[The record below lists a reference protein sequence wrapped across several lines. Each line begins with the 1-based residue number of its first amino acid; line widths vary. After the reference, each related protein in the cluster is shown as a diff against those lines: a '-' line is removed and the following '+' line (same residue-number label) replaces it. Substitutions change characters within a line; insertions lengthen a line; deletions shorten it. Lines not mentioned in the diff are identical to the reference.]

1 MLVPIYCISGIPL
14 YFPDMFDRRSP
25 AKPPHF
31 CLCRERGPH
40 VPTRDA
46 PEQGGCAYPTP
57 SGACPYPSN
66 LIAIVPPD
74 SSRCLQA
81 RPAAEPSQTS
91 TSCAGVGS
99 SKDSIHHPLHVY
111 YVCAEPP
118 EAKLAI
124 AVSGDRTSLCT
135 ETYIELFGTYM
146 QHMRAALK
154 TNDREPSKN
163 EEATSKHNNE
173 HPDQDSHFGQ
183 PPSRWISLLRRGGW
197 SLPTPQ

>member
-1 MLVPIYCISGIPL
+1 MRSREIAGMLVPIYCISGIPL
-14 YFPDMFDRRSP
+14 FSRYVSTVGPRSP

-66 LIAIVPPD
+66 LIAIAPPD

-91 TSCAGVGS
+91 TSCAGGLVR
-99 SKDSIHHPLHVY
+99 
-111 YVCAEPP
+111 
-118 EAKLAI
+118 AKI
-124 AVSGDRTSLCT
+124 RFTIRSTSTTFVQNLRKQSWRLRCPV
-135 ETYIELFGTYM
+135 IESRFA
-146 QHMRAALK
+146 QR
-154 TNDREPSKN
+154 P
-163 EEATSKHNNE
+163 TSKYTCRQGAKQKRASLQAKHNE

-183 PPSRWISLLRRGGW
+183 PPSLWISLLRRGGW
-197 SLPTPQ
+197 SLPAPP